1 MEYTLSIVKPDAMKR
16 NLQQEILNMIE
27 DSGLKIVAQKTIK
40 LTMAQARN
48 FYIVHK
54 DRPFYDEL
62 CESMIECP
70 VSIQILEGKNAI
82 KQYRDLMGATN
93 PKDAATG
100 TIRKKYAISIGE
112 NSVHGSDSK
121 ENAEYEITQL
131 FSAQEL
137 IKSGLAKTFGID
149 GSTKSFFKPMPFAK
163 VKYMIAAFWLAA
175 IFSIAPRFMDLGKP
189 CALCLTQ
196 NLLYTLLAAACFFGK
211 WIPLMRKLAEFA
223 AGAITIA
230 ATYHM
235 AIVYNLVP
243 MPKVCLLNATFF
255 QKVLGACNDSNPLL
269 VGASLA
275 LSLIILSLVKKAK

>member
-16 NLQQEILNMIE
+16 NLQEKILNMIE
-27 DSGLKIVAQKTIK
+27 DSGLKIIAQKTVK

-62 CESMIECP
+62 CQSMIECP
-70 VSIQILEGKNAI
+70 VSIQILAGKNAI
-82 KQYRDLMGATN
+82 KKYRDLMGATN

-100 TIRKKYAISIGE
+100 TIRKKYALSIGE

-131 FSAQEL
+131 FSTQE
-137 IKSGLAKTFGID
+137 LAKTGIAKVLEID
-149 GSTKSFFKPMPFAK
+149 ARTKSFFKPMPFAK
-163 VKYMIAAFWLAA
+163 VKYMIIAFWLAA
-175 IFSIAPRFMDLGKP
+175 IFSIAPRFMGLGKP

-196 NLLYTLLAAACFFGK
+196 NLLYTALAACCFFGK

-223 AGAITIA
+223 AAAITIT

-243 MPKVCLLNATFF
+243 TPKVCLLNATLL
-255 QKVLGACNDSNPLL
+255 QRVLGACNESSPLV
-269 VGASLA
+269 VGASLG
-275 LSLIILSLVKKAK
+275 LSLIILWLVRKAK